1 MTKPK
6 HSALPIYAFALTWL
20 ILSLIFPM
28 YRVGGLLTVVII
40 SVASGLICSGALKA
54 KAQKDAPPEPE
65 PEESY
70 GPAIDPIVQEGKR
83 AMGEMDRLRSSIAN
97 PVVRDKITKLMD
109 VTGKIVRDAI
119 DDPSDVPQIK
129 KFMNYYLPT
138 TIKLLNS
145 YDRMSGQGIQGD
157 NLTKTMRS
165 IEDMLDTAIEAYN
178 KQLDSLF
185 ANQALDIETDIDV
198 MNQMLAR
205 EGLSGN
211 RDFDVTAQ
219 DTLKK

>member
-1 MTKPK
+1 
-6 HSALPIYAFALTWL
+6 
-20 ILSLIFPM
+20 
-28 YRVGGLLTVVII
+28 
-40 SVASGLICSGALKA
+40 
-54 KAQKDAPPEPE
+54 
-65 PEESY
+65 
-70 GPAIDPIVQEGKR
+70 
-83 AMGEMDRLRSSIAN
+83 MGEMDRLRSSIAN